1 VANRRDYSDVTL
13 LTSTELSSGSAGMHD
28 VAEFLKEHDPFS
40 GLDRETLEQ
49 LSGRAEVEFFTAGST
64 IFKQGERA
72 PIDVR
77 VVRRGAVALVD
88 HGRVLDLLGE
98 GELFGHPSMLSGTP
112 PGLEARAHEDSL
124 CYVLAEEDVLPLLTR
139 PEGLRYVAR
148 SLFARPK
155 PGPLVAA
162 DVSGFDLAQQPVTA
176 LIREPPLICEP
187 ELPVRDA
194 ARRMAETGANSALV
208 RLDHGAY
215 GIVTDHDFR
224 SIVAE
229 GLSVDAPVNRVMTA
243 PAFTVGPELNGAD
256 LLLAMLDR
264 GIHHV
269 PVISPRAEVLG
280 VISHIDLLAAETR
293 TPFVLRRAVAAARD
307 VDELRSAARRLTP
320 TLIGLHQVDLG
331 PSQIS
336 ALISVVVD
344 ALIRRGI
351 ELATSAEGP
360 PPTEFAWL
368 SLGSHGRREG
378 APSSDI
384 DSGMVWAD
392 DGEADPAPY
401 LRAVADQVVGTL
413 AATGW
418 ESDTHGVTASGSV
431 SARSVTDW
439 QRAVTHWLDHP
450 HEENVLMGLSIFLDG
465 RVVYGPDD
473 GLGALAELRTVQD
486 RPGVLRLLLQL
497 ALADKPP
504 TGFRRDIVIEHS
516 GENRGSFD
524 IKLGGLQPIIGI
536 ARYAGVSAGATTT
549 TSTVERLRA
558 GAADGTLRDEEAR
571 TLEECFELFAA
582 LRLEHQVRQ
591 LEAGARP
598 DDHLDP
604 KVLNPLTR
612 RYLRD
617 AFRAV
622 ASVQKGLAGEL
633 RWRTGK

>member
-1 VANRRDYSDVTL
+1 
-13 LTSTELSSGSAGMHD
+13 MHD
-28 VAEFLKEHDPFS
+28 VAEFLKEHDPFG
-40 GLDRETLEQ
+40 GLDRATLEG
-49 LSGRAEVEFFTAGST
+49 LSQRVEVEFFTAGTT
-64 IFKQGERA
+64 IFKQGERSK
-72 PIDVR
+72 IDVR
-77 VVRRGAVALVD
+77 IVRRGAVALVD

-98 GELFGHPSMLSGTP
+98 GELFGHPTMLSGTP

-139 PEGLRYVAR
+139 PEGLRYFAR

-176 LIREPPLICEP
+176 LIREQPLICEP
-187 ELPVRDA
+187 ELPVRDV
-194 ARRMAETGANSALV
+194 ARRMAETGASSVLV
-208 RLDHGAY
+208 RLNGAY
-215 GIVTDHDFR
+215 GIVTNHDFR
-224 SIVAE
+224 SRVVAE
-229 GLSVDAPVNRVMTA
+229 GLSVDAPVSRVMTA
-243 PAFTVGPELNGAD
+243 PAFTVAPELNGTD

-269 PVISPRAEVLG
+269 PVLSARAEVLG
-280 VISHIDLLAAETR
+280 VVSDVDLLAAETR
-293 TPFVLRRAVAAARD
+293 TPFVLRRAVADARD
-307 VDELRSAARRLTP
+307 VDELRRAARRLNP
-320 TLIGLHQVDLG
+320 TLIGLHQVDLP

-336 ALISVVVD
+336 AVISVVVD

-351 ELATSAEGP
+351 ELAIATKGP
-360 PPTEFAWL
+360 PPAEFAWL

-378 APSSDI
+378 VPSSDL

-392 DGEADPAPY
+392 DGKADQAPY
-401 LRAVADQVVGTL
+401 MQVVGAEVVATL

-418 ESDTHGVTASGSV
+418 ESDTHGVTASSPI

-439 QRAVTHWLDHP
+439 QRNVKHWLDHP
-450 HEENVLMGLSIFLDG
+450 EEDNVLMALSIVLDG
-465 RVVYGPDD
+465 RIVYGPDD
-473 GLGALAELRTVQD
+473 ALGALTELRTVSD
-486 RPGVLRLLLQL
+486 RPGVRRLLLRL

-504 TGFRRDIVIEHS
+504 TGFLRDIIIEHS

-524 IKLGGLQPIIGI
+524 IKLGGLQPIVGI
-536 ARYAGVSAGATTT
+536 ARYAGLSAGATV

-558 GAADGTLRDEEAR
+558 AASAGTLPEEEAR
-571 TLEECFELFAA
+571 TLAECFDLFAA

-598 DDHLDP
+598 DDRLDP
-604 KVLNPLTR
+604 KMLNPLTR

-622 ASVQKGLAGEL
+622 ASVQKGLTGEL
-633 RWRTGK
+633 TWRTGP

>member
-1 VANRRDYSDVTL
+1 
-13 LTSTELSSGSAGMHD
+13 MHD

-40 GLDRETLEQ
+40 GLDRETLEG
-49 LSGRAEVEFFTAGST
+49 LSKRVEVEFFTAGTT
-64 IFKQGERA
+64 IFKPGERSE
-72 PIDVR
+72 IEVR
-77 VVRRGAVALVD
+77 IVRRGAVALVD

-139 PEGLRYVAR
+139 PEGLRYVTR

-162 DVSGFDLAQQPVTA
+162 DVSGYDLAQQPVTA
-176 LIREPPLICEP
+176 LIREQPLLCEP
-187 ELPVRDA
+187 QLPVREV
-194 ARRMAETGANSALV
+194 ARRMAETGATSALV
-208 RLDHGAY
+208 RLDDGGY

-224 SIVAE
+224 SRVVAE
-229 GLSVDAPVNRVMTA
+229 GLSVDGPVSRVITA

-269 PVISPRAEVLG
+269 PVLTARAEVLG
-280 VISHIDLLAAETR
+280 VVSHVDLLAAETR
-293 TPFVLRRAVAAARD
+293 TPFVLRRAVADARD
-307 VDELRSAARRLTP
+307 VDELRRAARRLTP
-320 TLIGLHQVDLG
+320 TLIGLHQVDL
-331 PSQIS
+331 PPAQIS
-336 ALISVVVD
+336 AVVSVVVD
-344 ALIRRGI
+344 ALIRRAI
-351 ELATSAEGP
+351 ELAAATKGP
-360 PPTEFAWL
+360 PPAEFAWL

-378 APSSDI
+378 VPSSDL

-392 DGEADPAPY
+392 EGDADPAPY
-401 LRAVADQVVGTL
+401 MQAVGHEVVATL

-418 ESDTHGVTASGSV
+418 ESDTHGVTASSEI
-431 SARSVTDW
+431 SARSVADW
-439 QRAVTHWLDHP
+439 QRNVKHWLDHP
-450 HEENVLMGLSIFLDG
+450 GEENVLMALSIVLDG
-465 RVVYGPDD
+465 LTVYLPGDA
-473 GLGALAELRTVQD
+473 LGALTELRTVPD
-486 RPGVLRLLLQL
+486 RPTVRRLLLRL

-524 IKLGGLQPIIGI
+524 IKLGGLQPITGI
-536 ARYAGVSAGATTT
+536 ARYAGLAAGATV

-558 GAADGTLRDEEAR
+558 AASAGTLSEEAAG
-571 TLEECFELFAA
+571 TLAECFELFAA
-582 LRLEHQVRQ
+582 LRLEHQVGQ
-591 LEAGARP
+591 LKAGARP
-598 DDHLDP
+598 DDRLDP
-604 KVLNPLTR
+604 KALNPLTR

-622 ASVQKGLAGEL
+622 ASVQKALAGEL
-633 RWRTGK
+633 RWRTGP